1 MIGPEESGESA
12 IRVGVAVPAAGS
24 GLRMGGTRKAFMELD
39 GEPLLMRALRP
50 FLNDHRVVTVVVS
63 LAPEDADEVPG
74 WITTLDDRV
83 TLVKGGATRTES
95 VRNAVRV
102 LPTDLDIIAIHDAAR
117 PLVTSATVRECIDVA
132 NTGICA
138 VAGCQVIDTMKFV
151 DEEFQVVETP
161 DRNLLWHAHTPQ
173 VFPADLLR
181 RAYESGKVGT
191 DDAALL
197 EPLGVR
203 VQMVDDG
210 GMNIKV
216 TQPEDMVI
224 ARAILRLQSADV

>member
-161 DRNLLWHAHTPQ
+161 DRNSLWHAHTPQ

>member
-132 NTGICA
+132 DTGICA

-161 DRNLLWHAHTPQ
+161 DRNFLWHAHTPQ

>member
-1 MIGPEESGESA
+1 VIGPEESGESA

>member
-24 GLRMGGTRKAFMELD
+24 GLRMGGTRKAFVELD

-50 FLNDHRVVTVVVS
+50 FLNDHRVATVVVS

-151 DEEFQVVETP
+151 DEELQVVETP
-161 DRNLLWHAHTPQ
+161 DRNFLWHAHTPQ

-216 TQPEDMVI
+216 THPEDMVI

>member
-24 GLRMGGTRKAFMELD
+24 GLRMGGTRKAFVELD

>member
-83 TLVKGGATRTES
+83 TVVKGGATRTES

-132 NTGICA
+132 DTGICA

>member
-161 DRNLLWHAHTPQ
+161 DRNFLWHAHTPQ

-210 GMNIKV
+210 GTNIKV

>member
-151 DEEFQVVETP
+151 DEELQVVETP
-161 DRNLLWHAHTPQ
+161 DRNSLWHAHTPQ

>member
-24 GLRMGGTRKAFMELD
+24 GLRMGGTRKAFVELD

-50 FLNDHRVVTVVVS
+50 FLNDHRVATVVVS

-83 TLVKGGATRTES
+83 TVVKGGATRTES

-151 DEEFQVVETP
+151 DEELQVVETP
-161 DRNLLWHAHTPQ
+161 DRNFLWHAHTPQ

>member
-83 TLVKGGATRTES
+83 TVVKGGATRTES

-132 NTGICA
+132 DTGICA

-161 DRNLLWHAHTPQ
+161 DRNFLWHAHTPQ

>member
-24 GLRMGGTRKAFMELD
+24 GLRMGGTRKAFVELD

-50 FLNDHRVVTVVVS
+50 FLNDHRVATVVVS

-83 TLVKGGATRTES
+83 TVVKGGATRTES

>member
-24 GLRMGGTRKAFMELD
+24 GLRMGGTRKAFVELD

-83 TLVKGGATRTES
+83 TVVKGGATRTES

>member
-132 NTGICA
+132 DTGICA

-161 DRNLLWHAHTPQ
+161 DRNFLWHAHTPQ

-203 VQMVDDG
+203 VQMVNDG
-210 GMNIKV
+210 GTNIKV

-224 ARAILRLQSADV
+224 ARAILRFQSADV

>member
-50 FLNDHRVVTVVVS
+50 FLNDHRVATVVVS

-74 WITTLDDRV
+74 WITTLDNRV

>member
-83 TLVKGGATRTES
+83 TVVKGGATRTES

-161 DRNLLWHAHTPQ
+161 DRNFLWHAHTPQ

>member
-1 MIGPEESGESA
+1 
-12 IRVGVAVPAAGS
+12 
-24 GLRMGGTRKAFMELD
+24 
-39 GEPLLMRALRP
+39 
-50 FLNDHRVVTVVVS
+50 
-63 LAPEDADEVPG
+63 
-74 WITTLDDRV
+74 
-83 TLVKGGATRTES
+83 
-95 VRNAVRV
+95 VRV

>member
-151 DEEFQVVETP
+151 DEELQVVETP
-161 DRNLLWHAHTPQ
+161 DRNFLWHAHTPQ

>member
-83 TLVKGGATRTES
+83 TVVKGGATRTES

>member
-1 MIGPEESGESA
+1 VIGPEESGESA

-151 DEEFQVVETP
+151 DEELQVVETP

>member
-1 MIGPEESGESA
+1 VIGPEESGESA

-161 DRNLLWHAHTPQ
+161 DRNSLWHAHTPQ

>member
-24 GLRMGGTRKAFMELD
+24 GLRMGGTRKAFVELD

-50 FLNDHRVVTVVVS
+50 FLNDHRVATVVVS

-83 TLVKGGATRTES
+83 TVVKGGATRTES

-210 GMNIKV
+210 GTNIKV
-216 TQPEDMVI
+216 THPEDMVI

>member
-132 NTGICA
+132 DTGICA

>member
-1 MIGPEESGESA
+1 VIGPEESGESA

-132 NTGICA
+132 DTGICA

>member
-50 FLNDHRVVTVVVS
+50 FLNDHRVATVVVS

-83 TLVKGGATRTES
+83 TVVKGGATRTES